1 MPGVPA
7 ASAHPECR
15 ACLPRVRIPNAGR
28 ARRARLYCSLV
39 GAFLPNFLQLLFFA
53 LYVLILGR
61 VLMSWVNP
69 RFDSALGRFL
79 YETTEPILQPIRRVL
94 PSTGM
99 IDFSPIVA
107 FLLLSVLAAAL
118 RIG

>member
-1 MPGVPA
+1 
-7 ASAHPECR
+7 
-15 ACLPRVRIPNAGR
+15 
-28 ARRARLYCSLV
+28 V
-39 GAFLPNFLQLLFFA
+39 GAFLPNFLRLLFLA

-69 RFDSALGRFL
+69 RYDSTLGRFL
-79 YETTEPILQPIRRVL
+79 FEATEPILAPIRRAL

-107 FLLLSVLAAAL
+107 FLLLSVLAAAF
-118 RIG
+118 RVG

>member
-1 MPGVPA
+1 VA
-7 ASAHPECR
+7 VS
-15 ACLPRVRIPNAGR
+15 
-28 ARRARLYCSLV
+28 
-39 GAFLPNFLQLLFFA
+39 AFLPNFLRLLFLA
-53 LYVLILGR
+53 LYVLLLGR
-61 VLMSWVNP
+61 VLMSWVSP
-69 RFDSALGRFL
+69 RFDSPLGRFL

-118 RIG
+118 NIG

>member
-1 MPGVPA
+1 MGGGP
-7 ASAHPECR
+7 S
-15 ACLPRVRIPNAGR
+15 
-28 ARRARLYCSLV
+28 RLYCRLV
-39 GAFLPNFLQLLFFA
+39 TAFLPNFLRLLFLA

-69 RFDSALGRFL
+69 RFDSPVGRFL

-94 PSTGM
+94 PQTGM

-107 FLLLSVLAAAL
+107 FVVLSVLASAL
-118 RIG
+118 GVG

>member
-1 MPGVPA
+1 VA
-7 ASAHPECR
+7 
-15 ACLPRVRIPNAGR
+15 
-28 ARRARLYCSLV
+28 
-39 GAFLPNFLQLLFFA
+39 AFLPNFLRLLFLA

-69 RFDSALGRFL
+69 RFDSPVGRFL

-94 PSTGM
+94 PQTGM

-107 FLLLSVLAAAL
+107 FVVLSVLATAL
-118 RIG
+118 GVG